1 MLTIIFILIPLFLIS
16 LYITLK
22 FTWGIEGKSKQGQE
36 ILKKSSHAIV
46 PTFPI
51 GWLLLEIAHSIFD
64 ISYSF
69 YRDSL
74 WILVG
79 LYFIVQGAVIYF
91 YKIKGL
97 QPKEVE
103 E

>member
-1 MLTIIFILIPLFLIS
+1 MLTIIFILIPLFLIA

-22 FTWGIEGKSKQGQE
+22 FTWGKEGKSKQGEE

-46 PTFPI
+46 PIFPI

-64 ISYSF
+64 ISYTL

-74 WILVG
+74 GLLVG
-79 LYFIVQGAVIYF
+79 IYFIVQGIMIYY
-91 YKIKGL
+91 YKNKKWQIDGVS
-97 QPKEVE
+97 E
-103 E
+103 